1 MNKQGHIS
9 SLLKIL
15 LNYKRGKTFLSSLPI
30 RLWLEIA
37 SVCNLK
43 CIMCLNRAL
52 AGDKKGLMDFGLFRK
67 IIDEAKDYVYDVYL
81 HHRGEPLLHPEFPQM
96 IEYAEKSGLKVKF
109 HTNGTLMKPDLSR
122 KILRAGPDLVS
133 FSVDGFTKE
142 TYEKIR
148 VNANFDETMDNISRF
163 LRYKKELGLRK
174 PYTIIEEIEFPE
186 LKNPADEEN
195 RKKFSE
201 HFRRLGLDEI
211 IFKKLYNWA
220 GYLAVSE
227 FESHSPNKPA
237 LSEVEGVRGE
247 RSYTTC
253 TFLWYSATI
262 FWNGTVSPCPQDY
275 YGKIKLGNVN
285 EKPLK
290 EIWND
295 NEYVSLRQQILSD
308 VEKLSP
314 CNKCDRLYRKK
325 VAGIPL
331 QYLISYL
338 NDNIIGYGKLRKI
351 FGSYERNE

>member
-1 MNKQGHIS
+1 
-9 SLLKIL
+9 
-15 LNYKRGKTFLSSLPI
+15 
-30 RLWLEIA
+30 
-37 SVCNLK
+37 
-43 CIMCLNRAL
+43 MCLNRAL

-148 VNANFDETMDNISRF
+148 VNADFDETMDNISCF
-163 LRYKKELGLRK
+163 LRYKKELGFKK

-186 LKNPADEEN
+186 YKSPADEEN
-195 RKKFSE
+195 KKKFSE

-220 GYLAVSE
+220 GYLDIDTS
-227 FESHSPNKPA
+227 K
-237 LSEVEGVRGE
+237 LGE

-275 YGKIKLGNVN
+275 YGKIRLGNVN
-285 EKPLK
+285 EKPLR

-308 VEKLSP
+308 VGKLSP

-325 VAGIPL
+325 IAGIPL

>member
-1 MNKQGHIS
+1 
-9 SLLKIL
+9 
-15 LNYKRGKTFLSSLPI
+15 
-30 RLWLEIA
+30 
-37 SVCNLK
+37 
-43 CIMCLNRAL
+43 MCLNRAL

-67 IIDEAKDYVYDVYL
+67 IIDDAKDYVYDVYL

-148 VNANFDETMDNISRF
+148 VNADFDETMDNISCF

-186 LKNPADEEN
+186 YKSPANEEN
-195 RKKFSE
+195 KKKFSE
-201 HFRRLGLDEI
+201 HFRKLGLDEI

-220 GYLAVSE
+220 GYLDIDTS
-227 FESHSPNKPA
+227 K
-237 LSEVEGVRGE
+237 LGKRT
-247 RSYTTC
+247 YTTC

-262 FWNGTVSPCPQDY
+262 FWDGTVSPCPQDY
-275 YGKIKLGNVN
+275 YGKIKLGDIN
-285 EKPLK
+285 EKPLR

-308 VEKLSP
+308 VGKLSP

-338 NDNIIGYGKLRKI
+338 NDNIVGYGKLRKI